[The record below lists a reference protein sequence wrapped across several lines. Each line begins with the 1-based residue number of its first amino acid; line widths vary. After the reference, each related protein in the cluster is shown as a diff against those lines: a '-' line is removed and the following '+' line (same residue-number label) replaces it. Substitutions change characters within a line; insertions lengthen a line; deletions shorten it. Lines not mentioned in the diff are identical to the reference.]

1 MRSLPHVTEINTLR
15 AFLFHF
21 VCSRPCVCV
30 CVCHGL
36 FYPFRLLRHAKE
48 LMRSECVCVR
58 VFLSVCTSRS
68 VKLHHG
74 KR

>member
-30 CVCHGL
+30 CVWWSILSIQAAQACQ
-36 FYPFRLLRHAKE
+36 
-48 LMRSECVCVR
+48 R
-58 VFLSVCTSRS
+58 VNAL
-68 VKLHHG
+68 
-74 KR
+74 